1 MPPFFAGGVMAKLVR
16 IGKACVV
23 LNLVLN
29 LLLMRPLQHIGPA
42 LATSLSAV
50 VNTVWLEFALAR
62 RGYFRPDRPLLRR
75 LASMAAATAL
85 MAGVLALTQPKIFA
99 LAGER
104 GLKWLTL
111 TVLVGIGRTV
121 YAAAGQALGA
131 FDVRDALQML
141 ARRK

>member
-1 MPPFFAGGVMAKLVR
+1 MAKPVR

-23 LNLVLN
+23 LNLVSN

-42 LATSLSAV
+42 LATSLSAM

-62 RGYFRPDRPLLRR
+62 RSYFRPDRPLLRR

-99 LAGER
+99 LAGDGR